1 MGIKSFTNN
10 AKVVLAGFLVLSLLV
25 WPLPLGAQEPSLQ
38 VLAGSGI
45 PERTDGLP
53 ENAGFNTPY
62 GLAVDNQGRL
72 YVADCYN
79 NSIRVIANGRVSTV
93 AGSLK
98 GTDLYGFPLGGL
110 VDGDADQAMFNQPRA
125 VVVDSQGTIYVAL
138 TGNNVIRKISQGKVS
153 TYAGSGRA
161 GFRDGSVRDAR
172 FNAPSGLALDKA
184 GNLYVADTLN
194 NVIRKITPQG
204 VVTTYAGNKTGK
216 AGYRDGSLAEA
227 EFNEPAAL
235 AMDSQDNLYVVDSG
249 NQLIRRISQDQ
260 VETIAGTRGSLLSGT
275 TYIQGSFRD
284 GPQAAF
290 NFPKGIT
297 VLENGILIIADTWN
311 SRVRAVLKDG
321 QVVTL
326 AGTGENGK
334 VPGSLYQAVIGSPV
348 GVAYHN
354 NKLYIADADNNV
366 IWQMPLNP
374 NGIRAIPQFAPP
386 SEEIQIWVNGFRLEL
401 GPDNKPFIQDGR
413 TIVPLRAICEKLGCQ
428 IDWHESDRTIA
439 ITKGKWQKVL

>member
-1 MGIKSFTNN
+1 M
-10 AKVVLAGFLVLSLLV
+10 
-25 WPLPLGAQEPSLQ
+25 
-38 VLAGSGI
+38 
-45 PERTDGLP
+45 
-53 ENAGFNTPY
+53 
-62 GLAVDNQGRL
+62 
-72 YVADCYN
+72 
-79 NSIRVIANGRVSTV
+79 

-125 VVVDSQGTIYVAL
+125 VVVDSQGTIYVAD

-284 GPQAAF
+284 GPRQ
-290 NFPKGIT
+290 
-297 VLENGILIIADTWN
+297 LLI
-311 SRVRAVLKDG
+311 SPRA
-321 QVVTL
+321 
-326 AGTGENGK
+326 
-334 VPGSLYQAVIGSPV
+334 
-348 GVAYHN
+348 
-354 NKLYIADADNNV
+354 
-366 IWQMPLNP
+366 
-374 NGIRAIPQFAPP
+374 
-386 SEEIQIWVNGFRLEL
+386 
-401 GPDNKPFIQDGR
+401 
-413 TIVPLRAICEKLGCQ
+413 
-428 IDWHESDRTIA
+428 
-439 ITKGKWQKVL
+439 